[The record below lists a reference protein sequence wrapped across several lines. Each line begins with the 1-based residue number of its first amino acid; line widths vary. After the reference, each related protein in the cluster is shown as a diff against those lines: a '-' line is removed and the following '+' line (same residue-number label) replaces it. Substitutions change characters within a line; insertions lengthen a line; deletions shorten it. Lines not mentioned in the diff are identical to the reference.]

1 MTKKGN
7 GVGTRPERYDER
19 KDETERD
26 TKNRNNDNVEV
37 FRELESARRARE
49 REKRDK
55 RERKSLFITL
65 WKNRRQSATQ

>member
-7 GVGTRPERYDER
+7 GVGTRPERYEER

-37 FRELESARRARE
+37 FRELESVRQARE
-49 REKRDK
+49 RE
-55 RERKSLFITL
+55 EG
-65 WKNRRQSATQ
+65 